1 MRSDR
6 ERERESERNTWAPA
20 LTLKATHKWKTI
32 ALCSDM
38 ASRASFTESELSEED
53 SGSDGLLNK
62 SPLLSEGCTSSCPSE
77 PDDSRVGKKRSR
89 PVRSKARRVAAN
101 VRERKRILDYNQ
113 AFNALR
119 MALKHDLSG
128 KRLSKIATLRRAIN
142 RISSLSVFL
151 RANPAGPGQP
161 CTHADCHTR
170 PEEPRLEVGKERGFP
185 STGENYVP
193 CVLSL
198 PPPPPPSQLPHQTH
212 HHALP
217 AEEPIYMDSL
227 GLLGPPAP
235 PSPHYPEP
243 QFYLPHGHYASP
255 PDEFSLSYYSG
266 GCGTTPGHQFGVR
279 MGCHPNHME
288 NFAESAA
295 ALPFSWQTGYL
306 QGSGYHQSLSMH

>member
-1 MRSDR
+1 
-6 ERERESERNTWAPA
+6 
-20 LTLKATHKWKTI
+20 
-32 ALCSDM
+32 M

-170 PEEPRLEVGKERGFP
+170 PE
-185 STGENYVP
+185 
-193 CVLSL
+193 
-198 PPPPPPSQLPHQTH
+198 TH